1 MQRIRRLALIVGSL
15 ALIVGLLG
23 SGGIATAQDTAFPVT
38 IRFFN
43 AMTALDSVDVYIN
56 GESDEYRVV
65 EGLEYGTVSDAFT
78 GTAPV
83 TSVLIKQN
91 VNLRF
96 DRYLY
101 SNIIPTEAGK
111 EYLVV
116 ISDLILIPTEF
127 DQSPT
132 GADAARVRA
141 INASAQAPALDI
153 YASASGEMASPV
165 SVESPVASPVSVEPI
180 VSDLGLGGVTDGG
193 EIPAGTYDVTA
204 TATGS
209 DAVVIEA
216 NDIAIDAGQVYT
228 VVIYGKPGDTDAPLS
243 ILPISVPANS

>member
-43 AMTALDSVDVYIN
+43 AMTALDS
-56 GESDEYRVV
+56 
-65 EGLEYGTVSDAFT
+65 VSDAFT

-209 DAVVIEA
+209 DTVVIEA